1 MKQEWKTPLRIG
13 AVLFGLYLAVHYWR
27 NLSALAALALGAS
40 FPLMLGAV
48 IALIGVFSYL
58 FGWFP
63 VDKPEGWIAFFICFG
78 ICFAVSAAVS
88 AIKENAENRRLE
100 DGLENLKKRNGGVR

>member
-40 FPLMLGAV
+40 FP
-48 IALIGVFSYL
+48 
-58 FGWFP
+58 
-63 VDKPEGWIAFFICFG
+63 
-78 ICFAVSAAVS
+78 
-88 AIKENAENRRLE
+88 
-100 DGLENLKKRNGGVR
+100 